1 MSMYY
6 YAYYAYELV
15 LLIASSTRV
24 NTPTRLETS
33 SISTLV
39 ECERYFL
46 LESIYFLALRAP
58 RACVASQL
66 SSQPPT
72 AKRATNQLTHC
83 DRTDRT

>member
-24 NTPTRLETS
+24 NTPTRLV
-33 SISTLV
+33 LV
-39 ECERYFL
+39 LARVRALFF
-46 LESIYFLALRAP
+46 IYFLALRAP